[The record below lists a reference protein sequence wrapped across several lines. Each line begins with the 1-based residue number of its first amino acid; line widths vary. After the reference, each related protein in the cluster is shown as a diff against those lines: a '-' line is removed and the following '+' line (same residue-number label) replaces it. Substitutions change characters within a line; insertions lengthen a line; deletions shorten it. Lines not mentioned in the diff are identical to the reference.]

1 MEPTAKFIGHD
12 YHVFRERNV
21 NGGAELI
28 VPMTRYTPQHCMV
41 KLAPAQINCNFL
53 LFYCVERFLQ
63 TFPNTFQALRS
74 VELKCLLKAWSS
86 NSCVICGRMKIPSFS
101 LNSLI
106 LEEFCL
112 KKANPSLYLSTAL
125 TDNFIKPSLICNGGK
140 QIFYLRTTAG
150 CATFLWPGTVSE
162 QSGHFFIL

>member
-150 CATFLWPGTVSE
+150 CATFL
-162 QSGHFFIL
+162 